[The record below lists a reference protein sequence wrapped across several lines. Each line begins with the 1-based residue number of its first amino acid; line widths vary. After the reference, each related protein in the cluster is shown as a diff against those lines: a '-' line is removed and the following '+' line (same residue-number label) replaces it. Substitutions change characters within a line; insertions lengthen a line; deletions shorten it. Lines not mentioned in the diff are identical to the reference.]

1 MVKYSSSNTYI
12 CDCCGKERTF
22 CYDNDGNDCNNNPKG
37 EYYTDILISYP
48 VGDKEDRRFDSHE
61 INLCKECAKFVLDYL
76 KENCND
82 RANWPED
89 L

>member
-1 MVKYSSSNTYI
+1 MVKYHSTNTYI
-12 CDCCGKERTF
+12 CDCCGKEKSF
-22 CYDNDGNDCNNNPKG
+22 CYSDDKKDCDNNP
-37 EYYTDILISYP
+37 EDDYTDILISYP
-48 VGDKEDRRFDSHE
+48 TSNKNHGFNSHG

-82 RANWPED
+82 GANWPEE

>member
-22 CYDNDGNDCNNNPKG
+22 CYSGGYREDLCEEEN
-37 EYYTDILISYP
+37 YTDILISYP
-48 VGDKEDRRFDSHE
+48 TGNKENHSFDSHE
-61 INLCKECAKFVLDYL
+61 ITLCPECAKFVMDYL

-82 RANWPED
+82 SANWPED

>member
-1 MVKYSSSNTYI
+1 MVKYYTSNTYI
-12 CDCCGKERTF
+12 CDCCGKEKTF
-22 CYDNDGNDCNNNPKG
+22 CYKSREYG
-37 EYYTDILISYP
+37 EDSCDEKEEYTDILISYP
-48 VGDKEDRRFDSHE
+48 TDNNHGFNSHG
-61 INLCKECAKFVLDYL
+61 INLCKECAKFVIDYL

>member
-1 MVKYSSSNTYI
+1 MVRYHSSSTFI

-22 CYDNDGNDCNNNPKG
+22 CYSDDKKDWDNPEDD
-37 EYYTDILISYP
+37 YTDILISYP
-48 VGDKEDRRFDSHE
+48 TSNKEKRGCNTHG
-61 INLCKECAKFVLDYL
+61 INLCSECAKFVLDYL

-82 RANWPED
+82 SANWPED

>member
-1 MVKYSSSNTYI
+1 MVRYHSMNTYI
-12 CDCCGKERTF
+12 CDCCGKERSF
-22 CYDNDGNDCNNNPKG
+22 CYSDDDPKG
-37 EYYTDILISYP
+37 DYKEEDYTDILISYP
-48 VGDKEDRRFDSHE
+48 TGNKENPRFNSHG